1 MTTSMAGSL
10 DCYCL
15 HEILTPDMSAKGTAA
30 AWSSSKNWDGGSYIC
45 NSGYAIHVTLRRTIL
60 KVLNQYH
67 NTKIRAE
74 SLHRATK
81 VYSPTA

>member
-30 AWSSSKNWDGGSYIC
+30 AWSSSKNWGGGSYIC
-45 NSGYAIHVTLRRTIL
+45 NSGYAIHVTLRRKIL
-60 KVLNQYH
+60 KVLNQYY

-74 SLHRATK
+74 SLHQATE

>member
-15 HEILTPDMSAKGTAA
+15 HEILTPDMSAKSSAA
-30 AWSSSKNWDGGSYIC
+30 AWSSSKNWGGGSYLC
-45 NSGYAIHVTLRRTIL
+45 NSGYAIHVTLRRIIL

-81 VYSPTA
+81 VYLPTA